1 MTQINSVICHDHG
14 LKKYCYNDHTILSN
28 VQIQCNPYQNSNDS
42 FKGTRIAKATLRK
55 EKKKAGGTM
64 LPDFKLFYIAK
75 FIAIVIKTTWYW
87 HKNRYRSMGE
97 TKDPGNKCKLI

>member
-1 MTQINSVICHDHG
+1 MKDEYSENYKNLIKEIEMTQINSVICHDHG

-55 EKKKAGGTM
+55 EKKKQE
-64 LPDFKLFYIAK
+64 
-75 FIAIVIKTTWYW
+75 VQC
-87 HKNRYRSMGE
+87 S
-97 TKDPGNKCKLI
+97 LISNYST